1 MDKKPPLGVMP
12 KYVHD
17 QHSLSDLFQS
27 VLRYMTEGC
36 AIPQEWKAEID
47 DLIST
52 YMEEGKRG

>member
-17 QHSLSDLFQS
+17 QHRLSDLFQA

-36 AIPQEWKAEID
+36 KIPPEWKNEID
-47 DLIST
+47 HLLDEYS
-52 YMEEGKRG
+52 RRD

>member
-17 QHSLSDLFQS
+17 QHRLSDLFQA

-36 AIPQEWKAEID
+36 GIPPEWRDEIINLLD
-47 DLIST
+47 KYLRRD
-52 YMEEGKRG
+52 